1 MNPENHIISDNQR
14 RAVATTL
21 ALLDEMLCHVEQW
34 CKGREEHGV
43 LYDEQNL
50 LSTKQQRHILLEIAR
65 MRKVL
70 EQLRDTLRLAKQVQ
84 SAANDIWGKSAAS
97 RDSLM
102 ELVGGKL
109 RGYGEVSPAVR
120 GLLGEKVPLLIRG
133 LDRIT
138 SLAIGT
144 KPSEQG
150 SK

>member
-1 MNPENHIISDNQR
+1 MNTENNIINENQR

-50 LSTKQQRHILLEIAR
+50 LSTKQRRHILLEIAR

-70 EQLRDTLRLAKQVQ
+70 EQLRDALCLAKQVQ
-84 SAANDIWGKSAAS
+84 SASNDIWGKSAAS

-102 ELVGGKL
+102 ELVGRKL

-144 KPSEQG
+144 KPSDEG